1 MTTSEKIQLSIIAR
15 IKWAFRN
22 NGEWVLL
29 GLFCFLCATGGYSGA
44 AWQFVGAVNDNQKA
58 NDARL
63 AAAQAEWN
71 HERDYFRGR
80 LDARNKQFGELVKS
94 LSDQG
99 ITTGQTAKV
108 SAEAAASAA
117 KTLETISTDKSDTA
131 K

>member
-29 GLFCFLCATGGYSGA
+29 GLFCFLCATGGYSLA
-44 AWQFVGAVNDNQKA
+44 AWQFVGAVQDNQKH
-58 NDARL
+58 NDARMVTM
-63 AAAQAEWN
+63 QAEWN

-94 LSDQG
+94 LAEQG
-99 ITTGQTAKV
+99 VTTGQTAKV
-108 SAEAAASAA
+108 TAEAAAAAA
-117 KTLETISTDKSDTA
+117 KTLETISTDKSDIA